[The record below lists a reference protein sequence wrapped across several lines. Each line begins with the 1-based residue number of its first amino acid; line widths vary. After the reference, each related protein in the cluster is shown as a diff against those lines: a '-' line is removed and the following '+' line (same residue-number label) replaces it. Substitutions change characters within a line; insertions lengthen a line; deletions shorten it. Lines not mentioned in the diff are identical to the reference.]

1 MSIKENLKLLIK
13 FSKNL
18 STTLSILNS
27 IIFFKFQLNLT
38 VIYQQNRLYLLILR
52 KALKFS
58 LKTY

>member
-27 IIFFKFQLNLT
+27 IIFFKFQFNLT

>member
-13 FSKNL
+13 FSKKI

-27 IIFFKFQLNLT
+27 IIFFKFQFNLT

>member
-18 STTLSILNS
+18 STTLSILNP
-27 IIFFKFQLNLT
+27 IIFFKFQFNLT